1 MKNVINKTLNNFV
14 ILKDYFYDELYK
26 LVDRNNN
33 RLFSDVSLADSDY
46 VLEERDDVV
55 LLKSSNS
62 NDKSYSYTVTKIGDL
77 GFAPVPIIPVIRD
90 AKVVEFDMFDSDL
103 SKNNFINMFAFD
115 NQNNIFNEL
124 NCNRIIVK
132 DISYNNKKGDVFVVK
147 RNGIIPIG
155 SWLSNSIYANSEFM
169 LFQIYEILSERYKDK
184 DEAQAQQS
192 SDKSDKLKLKILF
205 RKFYNNVV
213 NEYRVYFFTNKD
225 NNIEIMRI
233 AEVPNSLKENYNV
246 IKISSEI
253 FIDKIEQFAKQY
265 FIENKNKMFENKYLS
280 GTLDLMFIDDGNE
293 QCFEVLETHLMS
305 GVGFDGYK
313 GLRTYDSFTLENL
326 LLAFKQSSE
335 FKNL

>member
-46 VLEERDDVV
+46 VLEETDDVV

-132 DISYNNKKGDVFVVK
+132 DISYNNKKGDVFVVR
-147 RNGIIPIG
+147 RNNLCN
-155 SWLSNSIYANSEFM
+155 WLSNSIYLDSEFM
-169 LFQIYEILSERYKDK
+169 LFQIYEILHERYKY
-184 DEAQAQQS
+184 EAQAQQNYDE
-192 SDKSDKLKLKILF
+192 SDKFKLKILF
-205 RKFYNNVV
+205 RKFYNDIV
-213 NEYRVYFFTNKD
+213 NEYRIYFFTNKD
-225 NNIEIMRI
+225 NNIEIMII
-233 AEVPNSLKENYNV
+233 AEVPNSLKENYDV
-246 IKISSEI
+246 KKISSEI

-265 FIENKNKMFENKYLS
+265 FIKNKDRMFKNRYLS
-280 GTLDLMFIDDGNE
+280 GTLDLMLVDDDNK

-305 GVGFDGYK
+305 GVGFDKYK
-313 GLRTYDSFTLENL
+313 SLRTYDSFNLENL
-326 LLAFKQSSE
+326 LLSFEQSSE
-335 FKNL
+335 L

>member
-1 MKNVINKTLNNFV
+1 MKNVINKTFNNF
-14 ILKDYFYDELYK
+14 IIQKDYFYDELYE
-26 LVDRNNN
+26 LVDSKNN
-33 RLFSDVSLADSDY
+33 RLFSDFSLADIGY
-46 VLEERDDVV
+46 VLEEKDD

-132 DISYNNKKGDVFVVK
+132 DISYNNKKGDVFVVN
-147 RNGIIPIG
+147 RNNLCN
-155 SWLSNSIYANSEFM
+155 WLSNSIYADSEFM
-169 LFQIYEILSERYKDK
+169 LFHIYEILSERYKD
-184 DEAQAQQS
+184 EAQAQQS
-192 SDKSDKLKLKILF
+192 SGESDKLKLKILF
-205 RKFYNNVV
+205 RKFYNDVV
-213 NEYRVYFFTNKD
+213 NEYRIYFFTDDD

-233 AEVPNSLKENYNV
+233 AEVPNSLKENYDV
-246 IKISSEI
+246 AKIYSEI
-253 FIDKIEQFAKQY
+253 LIDKIEQFARQY
-265 FIENKNKMFENKYLS
+265 FIDNKNKMFKNKYLS
-280 GTLDLMFIDDGNE
+280 GTLDLMFIDDGNK

-313 GLRTYDSFTLENL
+313 SLRTYDSFTLENL

>member
-147 RNGIIPIG
+147 RNNLCN
-155 SWLSNSIYANSEFM
+155 WLSNSIYADLEFM
-169 LFQIYEILSERYKDK
+169 LFQIYEILHERYKD
-184 DEAQAQQS
+184 EAQSQQNYDE
-192 SDKSDKLKLKILF
+192 SDKFKLKILF
-205 RKFYNNVV
+205 RKFYNDIV
-213 NEYRVYFFTNKD
+213 NEYRIYFFTNKD

-233 AEVPNSLKENYNV
+233 AEVPNSLKENYDV
-246 IKISSEI
+246 KKISSEI

-265 FIENKNKMFENKYLS
+265 FVDNKNKMFKNKHLS
-280 GTLDLMFIDDGNE
+280 GTLDLMFIDDGNK

-313 GLRTYDSFTLENL
+313 SLRTYDSFTLENL

>member
-147 RNGIIPIG
+147 RNNLGN
-155 SWLSNSIYANSEFM
+155 WLSNSIYANSELM
-169 LFQIYEILSERYKDK
+169 LFQIYEILSERYKD
-184 DEAQAQQS
+184 EAQAQQNYDE
-192 SDKSDKLKLKILF
+192 SDKFKLKILF
-205 RKFYNNVV
+205 RKFYNDIV
-213 NEYRVYFFTNKD
+213 NEYRIYFFTNKD

-233 AEVPNSLKENYNV
+233 AEVPNSLKENYDV
-246 IKISSEI
+246 KKISSEI

-265 FIENKNKMFENKYLS
+265 FVDNKNKMFKNKYLS
-280 GTLDLMFIDDGNE
+280 GTLDLMFIDDGNK

-313 GLRTYDSFTLENL
+313 SLRTYDSFTLENL
-326 LLAFKQSSE
+326 LLSFEQSSE
-335 FKNL
+335 LENL

>member
-1 MKNVINKTLNNFV
+1 MKNVIDKTLNNF
-14 ILKDYFYDELYK
+14 IIQKDYFYDELYE

-90 AKVVEFDMFDSDL
+90 AKVVEFDSFDSEL
-103 SKNNFINMFAFD
+103 SKNNFMKIFVLD

-132 DISYNNKKGDVFVVK
+132 DISYKNKKGDVFVVK
-147 RNGIIPIG
+147 RNNL
-155 SWLSNSIYANSEFM
+155 SNWLSNSIYVDSEFM
-169 LFQIYEILSERYKDK
+169 LFQIYEVLCERYR
-184 DEAQAQQS
+184 DEAQAQQNYDE
-192 SDKSDKLKLKILF
+192 SDKFKLKILF
-205 RKFYNNVV
+205 RKFYNDIV
-213 NEYRVYFFTNKD
+213 NEYRIYFFTNKD

-233 AEVPNSLKENYNV
+233 AEVPNSLKENYDV
-246 IKISSEI
+246 TKISSEI

-265 FIENKNKMFENKYLS
+265 FIDNKNKIFKNKYLS
-280 GTLDLMFIDDGNE
+280 GTLDLMFIDDGNK

-313 GLRTYDSFTLENL
+313 SLRTYDSFTLGNL
-326 LLAFKQSSE
+326 LLAFEQSSE
-335 FKNL
+335 S

>member
-147 RNGIIPIG
+147 RNNLGN
-155 SWLSNSIYANSEFM
+155 WLSNSIYANSELM
-169 LFQIYEILSERYKDK
+169 LFQIYEILSERYKD
-184 DEAQAQQS
+184 EAQAQQNYDE
-192 SDKSDKLKLKILF
+192 SDKFKLKILF
-205 RKFYNNVV
+205 RKFYNDIV
-213 NEYRVYFFTNKD
+213 NEYRIYFFTNKD

-233 AEVPNSLKENYNV
+233 AEVPNSLKENYDV
-246 IKISSEI
+246 KKISSEI

-265 FIENKNKMFENKYLS
+265 FVDNKNKMFKNKYLS
-280 GTLDLMFIDDGNE
+280 GTLDLMFIDDGNK

-313 GLRTYDSFTLENL
+313 SLRTYDSFTLENL
-326 LLAFKQSSE
+326 LLSFEQSSE
-335 FKNL
+335 L